1 MKPPAVVLA
10 SAAALVVASALVWA
24 FLGDATDRSSE
35 TFSGVV
41 ALQRARAALE
51 AADHNHDGYLAP
63 KQCLEAAEYFELA
76 LADPTLP
83 TEDREAAAAGLA
95 EALFFTDLER
105 CSKVVCEA
113 LKSGL
118 FPPIAVTRWTTRI
131 AFKGNPD
138 AAQRVLDCGR
148 SLRLIPPEHAEGLE
162 RMIR

>member
-1 MKPPAVVLA
+1 MKTPAVVLA
-10 SAAALVVASALVWA
+10 TTAALVVASALVLA
-24 FLGDATDRSSE
+24 FLGDASERSSGPL
-35 TFSGVV
+35 TGVV

-51 AADHNHDGYLAP
+51 AADRNHDGYLAP

-95 EALFFTDLER
+95 QALLFTDLER

-113 LKSGL
+113 LNSGL
-118 FPPIAVTRWTTRI
+118 FPPIAVTHWTMTI
-131 AFKGNPD
+131 ASKGNPD
-138 AAQRVLDCGR
+138 AARRVLDCGR
-148 SLRLIPPEHAEGLE
+148 SLRLIPPEDAETLQ

>member
-1 MKPPAVVLA
+1 MKTPAVVLA
-10 SAAALVVASALVWA
+10 TTAALVVASALVLA
-24 FLGDATDRSSE
+24 FLGDATERSSGPL
-35 TFSGVV
+35 TGVV

-51 AADHNHDGYLAP
+51 AADRNHDGYLAP

-95 EALFFTDLER
+95 QALLFTDLER

-113 LKSGL
+113 LKAGL
-118 FPPIAVTRWTTRI
+118 FPPIAVTHWTMTI
-131 AFKGNPD
+131 ASKGNPD
-138 AAQRVLDCGR
+138 AARRVLDCGR
-148 SLRLIPPEHAEGLE
+148 SLRLIPPEDAETLQ